1 MNSCSRSF
9 LGGCCHSLWV
19 VGYPSCSSA
28 QGQKPSCKP
37 AMTDCTKDWFGRSS
51 RSSVSFLILILHTIL
66 NKFGLSRIV
75 LRAVLFSSSDC
86 GGRGSGSAK
95 MEYWVAGLMVL
106 VVSPQI
112 RSHANLGCIYSLLV
126 SILLRT
132 LCLGMLSL
140 TVGT

>member
-28 QGQKPSCKP
+28 QGQKPSCKLV
-37 AMTDCTKDWFGRSS
+37 MTDCTKDWFGCSS
-51 RSSVSFLILILHTIL
+51 RSSASFSILILHTIL

-86 GGRGSGSAK
+86 GGRGR
-95 MEYWVAGLMVL
+95 EYWVAGLIVL

-112 RSHANLGCIYSLLV
+112 RSCANLGRIYSLLV

-132 LCLGMLSL
+132 LRSGMHSL
-140 TVGT
+140 T